1 MILAMD
7 NDIKPDGKVSA
18 TCCGMCG
25 QQPDFLLQLGQLG
38 AICVPCLIEAHDAA
52 IDLLTAHGL
61 VGSVSSS
68 TLVATP
74 PKRPALTLIK

>member
-25 QQPDFLLQLGQLG
+25 QQPDFLLQLGKLG
-38 AICVPCLIEAHDAA
+38 AICVPCLIDAHDAA

-61 VGSVSSS
+61 VGPVSSS
-68 TLVATP
+68 SPATHP
-74 PKRPALTLIK
+74 PKRPTLKLVK